1 MESGGQK
8 TPGSLLRIKVS
19 CNRDRR
25 LLEAV
30 GRSCKGKEKGGRGE
44 QTRRTNRKGRPLATS
59 PDGQKKEIHAFCQEK
74 ILLHQRDTE
83 TNTRKKGNNH
93 ERRGRTSPSS
103 PGLPPPSNAYAVSA
117 RSGRFFE
124 ADRDAT
130 GLPSDGHLSPKRG
143 RPTARRSGAILEE
156 QRGFKKAE
164 LLHRAMH

>member
-83 TNTRKKGNNH
+83 TNTREKGTIMNGADVPL
-93 ERRGRTSPSS
+93 RR
-103 PGLPPPSNAYAVSA
+103 LPVHH
-117 RSGRFFE
+117 
-124 ADRDAT
+124 
-130 GLPSDGHLSPKRG
+130 LPVMLTQYLHGVVGFSK
-143 RPTARRSGAILEE
+143 PTATLPGCPAMGTCRRSEVGPRPGDPAP
-156 QRGFKKAE
+156 F
-164 LLHRAMH
+164 